1 MSRFYPTTAVEV
13 AVLTPV
19 GRGAL
24 AVVGLAGPGA
34 ASMVDAVFDPVGGRV
49 AERPDGAICFGRW
62 RGPGAETGEDV
73 VVARLAA
80 NRCEVHCHGGRA
92 APQAIIGS
100 LVDRG
105 AALVSWEAWLH
116 SGGHGVTAADL
127 ARIAIC
133 RAGGPRA
140 ARILGRQIA
149 GALDRELGRIVGL
162 RAAGDDRAV
171 AAACDRLLQA
181 SRVGLRLT
189 TPWRVAVVG
198 PVNAGK
204 SSLVNALAGHARSI
218 VSAVPGTTRDLV
230 ATRIVLDGWEVEL
243 VDTAG
248 LRPVE
253 AAAGAERAGIGRA
266 LAVQAEVDLILRV
279 TAPGKTDAAAGDSSA
294 CGGSAGAAVGAGVPP
309 VIDVLAKA
317 DLRADRCA
325 PATAAG
331 GDLTA
336 APAVGTQ
343 TAVVTSAAT
352 GQGIDRLAA
361 AIVAALVPETTAAPD
376 LLSDA
381 VPFTPALVRRV
392 EQVSAGRGVSP
403 PERRPSSAR
412 GGES

>member
-1 MSRFYPTTAVEV
+1 
-13 AVLTPV
+13 VLTPV

-24 AVVGLAGPGA
+24 AVVGVAGPGA

-105 AALVSWEAWLH
+105 AALVSWEAWLR
-116 SGGHGVTAADL
+116 SGENGVTAADL

-230 ATRIVLDGWEVEL
+230 AIRIVLDGWEVEL

-248 LRPVE
+248 LRRVE

-279 TAPGKTDAAAGDSSA
+279 TAPGKADAGGSSA

-331 GDLTA
+331 GAPTA

-392 EQVSAGRGVSP
+392 EQLCAGRGVSP

>member
-1 MSRFYPTTAVEV
+1 M
-13 AVLTPV
+13 LTPV

-24 AVVGLAGPGA
+24 AVVGVAGPGA

-62 RGPGAETGEDV
+62 RGPGTETGEDV

-105 AALVSWEAWLH
+105 AALVSWEAWLR
-116 SGGHGVTAADL
+116 SGENGVTAADL

-248 LRPVE
+248 LRPVD

-279 TAPGKTDAAAGDSSA
+279 TAPGKADAGGSSA

-317 DLRADRCA
+317 DLRADRGA

-331 GDLTA
+331 GAPTA

-392 EQVSAGRGVSP
+392 EQVCAGRGVSP

>member
-1 MSRFYPTTAVEV
+1 
-13 AVLTPV
+13 
-19 GRGAL
+19 
-24 AVVGLAGPGA
+24 
-34 ASMVDAVFDPVGGRV
+34 
-49 AERPDGAICFGRW
+49 
-62 RGPGAETGEDV
+62 
-73 VVARLAA
+73 
-80 NRCEVHCHGGRA
+80 
-92 APQAIIGS
+92 
-100 LVDRG
+100 
-105 AALVSWEAWLH
+105 
-116 SGGHGVTAADL
+116 
-127 ARIAIC
+127 
-133 RAGGPRA
+133 
-140 ARILGRQIA
+140 
-149 GALDRELGRIVGL
+149 
-162 RAAGDDRAV
+162 
-171 AAACDRLLQA
+171 
-181 SRVGLRLT
+181 
-189 TPWRVAVVG
+189 VAVVG

-279 TAPGKTDAAAGDSSA
+279 TAPGKADAQAGGSSA

-331 GDLTA
+331 GAPTA

-392 EQVSAGRGVSP
+392 EQVCAGRGVSP

>member
-1 MSRFYPTTAVEV
+1 
-13 AVLTPV
+13 
-19 GRGAL
+19 
-24 AVVGLAGPGA
+24 
-34 ASMVDAVFDPVGGRV
+34 
-49 AERPDGAICFGRW
+49 
-62 RGPGAETGEDV
+62 
-73 VVARLAA
+73 
-80 NRCEVHCHGGRA
+80 
-92 APQAIIGS
+92 
-100 LVDRG
+100 
-105 AALVSWEAWLH
+105 
-116 SGGHGVTAADL
+116 
-127 ARIAIC
+127 
-133 RAGGPRA
+133 
-140 ARILGRQIA
+140 
-149 GALDRELGRIVGL
+149 
-162 RAAGDDRAV
+162 
-171 AAACDRLLQA
+171 
-181 SRVGLRLT
+181 
-189 TPWRVAVVG
+189 
-198 PVNAGK
+198 
-204 SSLVNALAGHARSI
+204 
-218 VSAVPGTTRDLV
+218 VPGTTRDLV

-279 TAPGKTDAAAGDSSA
+279 TAPGKADAGGSSA

-331 GDLTA
+331 GAPTA

-392 EQVSAGRGVSP
+392 EQVCAGRGVSP